1 MIAMGFVLAAGVGAM
16 ARWQLR
22 AEFGRLAGTMAAN
35 TLGSF
40 ILGLLVGQ
48 SDGTS
53 TVVGIAGLG
62 ALTTWS
68 TLMSELVELAEVD
81 RQRAVRYGLVSLVG
95 GIGAAWLGLRM
106 G

>member
-1 MIAMGFVLAAGVGAM
+1 MIVAGFAVAAALGAL
-16 ARWQLR
+16 ARWHLGR
-22 AEFGRLAGTMAAN
+22 AFGRLLGTMTAN

-48 SDGTS
+48 SDGTT

-68 TLMSELVELAEVD
+68 ALMGELVDVGRVNRTQAI
-81 RQRAVRYGLVSLVG
+81 RYGAFSLVVG
-95 GIGAAWLGLRM
+95 VMAAWLGLQM

>member
-1 MIAMGFVLAAGVGAM
+1 MIVVGFVVAAGIGAG
-16 ARWQLR
+16 ARWYLGG
-22 AEFGRLAGTMAAN
+22 ALGRLGGTMVAN

-48 SDGTS
+48 STGTS
-53 TVVGIAGLG
+53 TVVGVAGLG

-68 TLMSELVELAEVD
+68 TLMSQIAELVRTD
-81 RQRAVRYGLVSLVG
+81 RERALRYGAVSIIG
-95 GIGAAWLGLRM
+95 GVAAAWLGLKM